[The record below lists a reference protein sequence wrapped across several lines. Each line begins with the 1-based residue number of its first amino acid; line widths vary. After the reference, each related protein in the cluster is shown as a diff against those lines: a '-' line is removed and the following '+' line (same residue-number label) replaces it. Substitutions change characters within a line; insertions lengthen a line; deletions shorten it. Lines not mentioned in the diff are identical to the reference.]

1 MELPDYLYIYRDS
14 NTVIQLYKDEN
25 KTYILS
31 DGMWEDEVDF
41 SLPENEHRIK
51 GIENPHWKCRDAVF
65 KSGDRWDVYAN
76 PCDAF
81 GV

>member
-14 NTVIQLYKDEN
+14 NTVIQLYKDEG